1 VTVRS
6 FAAPLAA
13 SAVIA
18 AALVTQ
24 SAGAV
29 LAAPP
34 VPPVATD
41 AVGLVPIGTYDAGN
55 FEAGAE
61 IVAHHPATQQL
72 YVTNSRDA
80 TVDIIDVADPTAP
93 SLVSQIDLSGLGDAP
108 NSVAVG
114 NDVVAVAIHVDP
126 VATPAV
132 SPVDPQPGV
141 VAFFEP
147 DGTPL
152 GSVEVG
158 VLPDMVTFTPDG
170 QTVVVANE
178 AEPVCGVDLGGSE
191 NEDIANAVD
200 PSGGVSLIDVSG
212 GDFTALAA
220 TNLDFT
226 SFDGAIDPE
235 VRVYFPG
242 SKPSQ
247 DLEPEYVAVSADGST
262 AYVTL
267 QENNA
272 VAVVDIATEAITAVV
287 PLGHKDHSVA
297 GNQLDPSDRDDDTV
311 PGDPAIKIDSWPV
324 HGMFMPDSIEAA
336 DIEGSTYLF
345 TANEGDARDY
355 DCYSEEVRIGA
366 LDFTGSPLDAAL
378 QDDDQLGRLLTTTA
392 TPTASPVTELFSYG
406 ARSFSVW
413 DDAGQLVWDSGAELE
428 AHVADAHPDYHNSQ
442 NNDPGEFD
450 SRSDAKGPEPEAL
463 TIGNAFGSTYAFIGL
478 ERVGGVAVYDVS
490 DPTAPVFTTYVNPGI
505 DGSTGPGSDDISP
518 EGMVFVDP
526 GDSPTGTPLLVVANE
541 VSSTTTIY
549 ELTGPANVELPP
561 TRLIDTRAIE
571 GPGLIDV
578 PVGKLTPNE
587 PLEVMM
593 AGEGGLPLTGAAA
606 FNLNVTATEGEAAGF
621 LAVYPCA
628 DGYDGTSNVNY
639 QAQTV
644 TSRSSAAVLVTAV
657 PDDEGMVCF
666 LANQTVH
673 LVVDT
678 TGWLPTG
685 QGFENSGPFRL
696 FDTRDDSGEATV
708 PVGKVEPN
716 EVLEVSVAGTD
727 GLPTDDIAAVVLNLV
742 ATEGEQPG
750 FVSAF
755 PCADGFQTT
764 SNLNFFEQQSR
775 ANAAVVPVDDDGKI
789 CFLANQR
796 VHLVADVVGY
806 FAAGEGFQAT
816 GPTRM
821 FDNRTGEGGVETD
834 PVKAPNVLEFD
845 PFAAELGLPE
855 QGVTALS
862 ISVVATEGEVPGFLT
877 VYPCADGDGGTSTL
891 NFQADRSIANAIF
904 VPVDD
909 AGTICFVSNQNV
921 QVVADLTGWFGPPV
935 APS

>member
-1 VTVRS
+1 M

-24 SAGAV
+24 SAGSAV
-29 LAAPP
+29 AAPP
-34 VPPVATD
+34 VPPVATE
-41 AVGLVPIGTYDAGN
+41 AVGLVPIGTYDAGD

-61 IVAHHPATQQL
+61 IVAHDPATQQL
-72 YVTNSRDA
+72 YVTNGEDD
-80 TVDIIDVADPTAP
+80 TVDIIDVSDPTTP
-93 SLVSQIDLSGLGDAP
+93 SLVRQIDLSGLGDGP

-126 VATPAV
+126 VETPAV

-178 AEPVCGVDLGGSE
+178 AEPVCGLDLGGNE

-200 PSGGVSLIDVSG
+200 PSGGVSLIDISG
-212 GDFTALAA
+212 GDFTALTA
-220 TNLDFT
+220 TDLDFT
-226 SFDGAIDPE
+226 SFDAGGALDPT
-235 VRVYFPG
+235 VRVFFPG
-242 SKPSQ
+242 STPSQ
-247 DLEPEYVAVSADGST
+247 DLEPEYVAVTPDGST

-272 VAVVDIATEAITAVV
+272 VAVVDIATEEITAVV
-287 PLGHKDHSVA
+287 PLGYKDHSEP

-311 PGDPAIKIDSWPV
+311 VGDPAIKIDSWPV
-324 HGMFMPDSIEAA
+324 HGMFMPDSIAAA
-336 DIEGSTYLF
+336 DIDGSTYLF

-355 DCYSEEVRIGA
+355 DCYSEEVRINA
-366 LDFTGSPLDAAL
+366 LDFTGSTLDASL
-378 QDDDQLGRLLTTTA
+378 QDDDQLGRLNTTTA

-406 ARSFSVW
+406 ARSLSVW
-413 DDAGQLVWDSGAELE
+413 DEDGQLVWDSGAELE
-428 AHVADAHPDYHNSQ
+428 AHVADAFPDFHNSQ
-442 NNDPGEFD
+442 DNDAAEFD
-450 SRSDAKGPEPEAL
+450 GRSDNKGPEPEAL
-463 TIGNAFGSTYAFIGL
+463 TVGQAFGSTYAFVGL

-490 DPTAPVFTTYVNPGI
+490 DPMAPEFTTYVNPGI

-518 EGMVFVDP
+518 EGMAFVDP
-526 GDSPTGTPLLVVANE
+526 GDSPTGTPLLAVANE

-561 TRLIDTRAIE
+561 TRLIDTRATE
-571 GPGLIDV
+571 GPGVIDV
-578 PVGKLTPNE
+578 PVGKLTANE
-587 PLEVMM
+587 PLEVML
-593 AGEGGLPLTGAAA
+593 AGQGGLPLTGAAA

-628 DGYDGTSNVNY
+628 DGYEGTSNVNY
-639 QAQTV
+639 QAQTS

-666 LANQTVH
+666 LANQAVH

-685 QGFENSGPFRL
+685 QGFEDVGAFRL
-696 FDTRDDSGEATV
+696 FDTRDNSGEATV

-716 EVLEVSVAGTD
+716 EVLEITVAGTD
-727 GLPTDDIAAVVLNLV
+727 GLPTEGIAAVVLNLV
-742 ATEGEQPG
+742 ATDGEAPG

-764 SNLNFFEQQSR
+764 SNLNFFELQSR
-775 ANAAVVPVDDDGKI
+775 ANAAIVPVDADGKI

-796 VHLVADVVGY
+796 VHLVADVVAF
-806 FAAGEGFQAT
+806 FATGEGFQAT

-821 FDNRTGEGGVETD
+821 FDNRNGDGGVDTD
-834 PVKAPNVLEFD
+834 PVKEPNVLEFD
-845 PFAAELGLPE
+845 PFAADLGLPDD
-855 QGVTALS
+855 GVTALS
-862 ISVVATEGEVPGFLT
+862 ISVVATEGELPGYLA
-877 VYPCADGDGGTSTL
+877 VYPCAGGDGGTSTL

-909 AGTICFVSNQNV
+909 DGTICFASNQNV
-921 QVVADLTGWFGPPV
+921 QVVADLTGWFGPPAAV
-935 APS
+935 S